1 VSDQSLAAQFRA
13 MRDQLA
19 EHKKQLEA
27 ELAEINSIIGD
38 VPKPKRGRPRGS
50 RSKPEPQS

>member
-1 VSDQSLAAQFRA
+1 
-13 MRDQLA
+13 M
-19 EHKKQLEA
+19 LEA

>member
-1 VSDQSLAAQFRA
+1 MSESLAEQFRA

-19 EHKKQLEA
+19 DRKKQLEA

-50 RSKPEPQS
+50 RNKTEPQS